1 MNEIRRRSANES
13 GVSMVE
19 LLVAVTIIA
28 VVILSLAAAS
38 LYSSRTSTQSRIQLQ
53 AIEFQQAEIERLLSL
68 PYDSVI
74 TGQRTL
80 TDGSS
85 RWVVVDSFDFKQIL
99 VTTRYTPAQGISVG
113 DTTVAYRLRG

>member
-1 MNEIRRRSANES
+1 MNVVRQHSANVK

-38 LYSSRTSTQSRIQLQ
+38 LYSSRASTQSRIQLQ
-53 AIEFQQAEIERLLSL
+53 ATEFQQSEIERLLSL

-74 TGQRTL
+74 TGQRSL
-80 TDGSS
+80 NDGSS

-99 VTTRYTPAQGISVG
+99 VTTRYAPAQGISVV
-113 DTTVAYRLRG
+113 DTAVAYRLRG

>member
-1 MNEIRRRSANES
+1 MNENRCPSSNER

-19 LLVAVTIIA
+19 LLIAVTIVA
-28 VVILSLAAAS
+28 VVILSLAATS

-53 AIEFQQAEIERLLSL
+53 AAEFQQAEIERLLSL

-80 TDGSS
+80 PDGAS

-99 VTTRYTPAQGISVG
+99 VTTRYAPTQAVAVT
-113 DTTVAYRLRG
+113 DTAIAYRLRG